1 MSRQASPELGYLM
14 SEELHNKVMRGLDS
28 LRFLEGL
35 VSDSRSGSIDQDD
48 LGGYLQLLLENTYKP
63 LKSLAY
69 QRWAPVLD
77 DHHVKDEEPPSAPV
91 DEEVELLRHYR
102 ALPDDDRKHMRRC
115 AQALAL
121 MAETEGA

>member
-1 MSRQASPELGYLM
+1 MSLQASPELGYLM
-14 SEELHNKVMRGLDS
+14 SEELHDKVMRGLDS

-77 DHHVKDEEPPSAPV
+77 DHRVKAEEPPSAPA